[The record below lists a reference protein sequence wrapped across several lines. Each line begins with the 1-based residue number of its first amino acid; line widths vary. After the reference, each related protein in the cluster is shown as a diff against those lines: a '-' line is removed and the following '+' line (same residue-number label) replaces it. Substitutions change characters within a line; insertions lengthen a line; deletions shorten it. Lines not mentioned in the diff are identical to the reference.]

1 MREYT
6 ERKPKDPLKSNMNV
20 QCRYI
25 VHTKER
31 KKKIEVK
38 TKINKMLNSK
48 NEKFA
53 VQFSTVKHECVVPYT
68 LYINGTALPR

>member
-1 MREYT
+1 MYNVDTLYIRKRE
-6 ERKPKDPLKSNMNV
+6 
-20 QCRYI
+20 
-25 VHTKER
+25 

-68 LYINGTALPR
+68 LYINGTALPRQNTKDLGQQMLKILMR